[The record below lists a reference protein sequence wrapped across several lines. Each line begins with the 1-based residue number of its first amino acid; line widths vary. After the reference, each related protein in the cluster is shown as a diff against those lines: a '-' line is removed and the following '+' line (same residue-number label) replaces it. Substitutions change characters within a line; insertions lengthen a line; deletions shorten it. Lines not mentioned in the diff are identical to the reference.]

1 MVDQRSDLGQA
12 AVDQIFDQMTSQREE
27 LFAELAG
34 LTAEQ
39 LWWRPAPG
47 EWSIGENVD
56 HLRAVYLSFLPFL
69 RFAWVVVR
77 PMAQLRR
84 AKPYQTGIDNV
95 YRRPSFPQKVG
106 WLFPSRYTP
115 QRPAALDALY
125 AGVREAHA
133 QAAAFYAG
141 KDADVLGHVILWDPA
156 IGVVNLIQA
165 LRIAVYHD
173 EVHIDTIRKMIQA
186 VRASHIVPPLT
197 SRG

>member
-1 MVDQRSDLGQA
+1 MDQRSISGQA
-12 AVDQIFDQMTSQREE
+12 AVDQIFDRMATQREE
-27 LFAELAG
+27 LIANLAG

-39 LWWRPAPG
+39 LWFRPAPG

-56 HLRAVYLSFLPFL
+56 HLRAVYLAFLPFL
-69 RFAWVVVR
+69 QAAWVVLR
-77 PMAQLRR
+77 LPAQMRR
-84 AKPYQTGIDNV
+84 AKPYRIEIDNV
-95 YRRPSFPQKVG
+95 YRRPNFPQKVG

-115 QRPAALDALY
+115 DRPATLDALH

-173 EVHIDTIRKMIQA
+173 EVHIETMSKMIQA
-186 VRASHIVPPLT
+186 VRGS
-197 SRG
+197 